1 MKAKSISAL
10 FLTGVI
16 LLSSI
21 TFSIAGKAEEG
32 SIVQTPDLSNHPI
45 YSNYKF
51 SKEENVINIGV
62 QPIYLPTGFI
72 SEAMK
77 RDTVLQKAL
86 LELGVEVRFYAF
98 LKGDDVNFFIRRG
111 DLDAGI
117 SGDMPVITAASTMD
131 VIIPVLIQQ
140 GFTSIIANRPML
152 ISELRGSSIGYA
164 FGSNAHYALLR
175 SLASEGLNE
184 TNVNLVPMEVTQMP
198 EALHAGKVDAFSA
211 REPTAAITLI
221 KYPESVAIHR
231 YLSSGYMYFT
241 EIILEDHPEAVRQIV
256 ASEIR
261 AIQWIQDDTQ
271 NLLQAS
277 EWAIQAGE
285 SLIGRSIELSVEEN
299 ASLAKGDILGLSSD
313 PIIPHSD
320 FETNGLLY
328 MEFEFLK
335 TLGKIPASR
344 SWERVR
350 NSFDWRIINRV
361 LSDSKEYNLDEFNYM
376 IE

>member
-1 MKAKSISAL
+1 MKAKIIGAL

-21 TFSIAGKAEEG
+21 TLLIAGKAKE
-32 SIVQTPDLSNHPI
+32 SPIVQTPDLSNHPI

-51 SKEENVINIGV
+51 SKEKNVINIGV

-77 RDTVLQKAL
+77 RDTILQKAL
-86 LELGVEVRFYAF
+86 LEPGVEVRYYAF

-117 SGDMPVITAASTMD
+117 SGDMPVITAAATMD

-152 ISELRGSSIGYA
+152 ISELRGRNIGYA

-211 REPTAAITLI
+211 WEPTAAITLI

-241 EIILEDHPEAVRQIV
+241 KIILEDHPEAVRQIV

-261 AIQWIQDDTQ
+261 AIQWVQDDTQ

-285 SLIGRSIELSVEEN
+285 SLTGQNVELSVEKN
-299 ASLAKGDILGLSSD
+299 ASLAKRDILGLSSA
-313 PIIPHSD
+313 PIIPRCD
-320 FETNGLLY
+320 LETNGLLY

-335 TLGKIPASR
+335 TMGKIPAS
-344 SWERVR
+344 SNWEGVR
-350 NSFDWRIINRV
+350 NSFDWRIINIV
-361 LSDSKEYNLDEFNYM
+361 LSDSKKYSLNEFNYVN
-376 IE
+376 E

>member
-1 MKAKSISAL
+1 MKAKIIGVL
-10 FLTGVI
+10 FLTSVI

-21 TFSIAGKAEEG
+21 TFPIAGKAEE
-32 SIVQTPDLSNHPI
+32 SSTVQIPDLSKHHI

-51 SKEENVINIGV
+51 SKEKNVINIGV

-77 RDTVLQKAL
+77 RDTILQKAL
-86 LELGVEVRFYAF
+86 LELGVEVSFYAF

-111 DLDAGI
+111 DIDAGI
-117 SGDMPVITAASTMD
+117 SGDMPVITAAATMD

-152 ISELRGSSIGYA
+152 ISELRGRNIGYA

-175 SLASEGLNE
+175 SLAPDGLNE
-184 TNVNLVPMEVTQMP
+184 TNVNLIPMEVTQMP

-211 REPTAAITLI
+211 WEPIAAITLI
-221 KYPESVAIHR
+221 KYPESVTIHR

-241 EIILEDHPEAVRQIV
+241 KALLEKHPEAVRQIV

-261 AIQWIQDDTQ
+261 AIQWTQNDKQ

-277 EWAIQAGE
+277 EWTIQAGE
-285 SLIGRSIELSVEEN
+285 ILTGWSIELSVEEN
-299 ASLAKGDILGLSSD
+299 ASLAKEDILGLSSA
-313 PIIPHSD
+313 PIIPRCD
-320 FETNGLLY
+320 LETNGLLY

-335 TLGKIPASR
+335 TLGKIPAS
-344 SWERVR
+344 SNWEEVR
-350 NSFDWRIINRV
+350 NSFDWQIISMV
-361 LSDSKEYNLDEFNYM
+361 LSDSKKYSLDEFNYM